1 MIEISSLVE
10 KFWSVVLIDREIIK
24 LFWPL
29 LKNT

>member
-10 KFWSVVLIDREIIK
+10 KFWSVVLIDRKIIK